1 MDHISVAAQLNLLRD
16 TLRNYEY
23 HYYVLD
29 DPLVSDAQYDDLL
42 RQLKALETEHPDLIT
57 PDSPTQR
64 VGGAVMTG
72 FKPFEHRYPLLSLEN
87 AFSLAEIN
95 DFVARNLRQA
105 SVTDYMLEL
114 KIDGLS
120 VALIY
125 ENGLF

>member
-57 PDSPTQR
+57 PD
-64 VGGAVMTG
+64 
-72 FKPFEHRYPLLSLEN
+72 
-87 AFSLAEIN
+87 
-95 DFVARNLRQA
+95 
-105 SVTDYMLEL
+105 
-114 KIDGLS
+114 
-120 VALIY
+120 
-125 ENGLF
+125 

>member
-57 PDSPTQR
+57 PDSPTH
-64 VGGAVMTG
+64 G
-72 FKPFEHRYPLLSLEN
+72 FF
-87 AFSLAEIN
+87 
-95 DFVARNLRQA
+95 
-105 SVTDYMLEL
+105 
-114 KIDGLS
+114 
-120 VALIY
+120 
-125 ENGLF
+125 